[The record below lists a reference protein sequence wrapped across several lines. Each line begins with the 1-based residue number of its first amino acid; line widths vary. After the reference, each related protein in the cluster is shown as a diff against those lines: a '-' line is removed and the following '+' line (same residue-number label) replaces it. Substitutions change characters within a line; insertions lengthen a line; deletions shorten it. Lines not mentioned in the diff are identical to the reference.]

1 FLTSDIG
8 TCTHA
13 MSGHPLFICRWP
25 GRRSGNIRSR
35 SARVWSTPHMPP
47 TAQRP
52 SVAVIGLG
60 YIGLPTAAVLAS
72 SGAEVVGVDVNADA
86 VTTINAGQVP
96 FVEPDMATT
105 VAGVV
110 SQGYLR
116 ATTETPHAENYIVAV
131 PTPFMDGHEPDLS
144 FIETAGKQIAPLLE
158 GNELI
163 ILESTSPPGATE
175 FLADTVIRE

>member
-1 FLTSDIG
+1 
-8 TCTHA
+8 
-13 MSGHPLFICRWP
+13 
-25 GRRSGNIRSR
+25 
-35 SARVWSTPHMPP
+35 MPP
-47 TAQRP
+47 TATAQRP

-72 SGAEVVGVDVNADA
+72 SGAEVVEFEGNTDA
-86 VTTINAGQVP
+86 VTTTNAGRVP
-96 FVEPDMATT
+96 FDEPDMATT

-144 FIETAGKQIAPLLE
+144 YIETAGKQ
-158 GNELI
+158 
-163 ILESTSPPGATE
+163 
-175 FLADTVIRE
+175 